1 MRPWRMDKQMTE
13 TRIQNFYRR
22 YFMQELINSLVRLSP
37 ASTAYTIQ
45 QLQSAAGSAD
55 PADSLNRLCQ
65 IIDSMTNALTAQ
77 IDAAR
82 KPTVDSISS
91 MGSNV
96 VGKTLDALNP
106 TELIHATNDAI
117 RKTTDSVAN

>member
-1 MRPWRMDKQMTE
+1 
-13 TRIQNFYRR
+13 
-22 YFMQELINSLVRLSP
+22 MQELINSLVRLSA
-37 ASTAYTIQ
+37 ASTVYTIQ
-45 QLQSAAGSAD
+45 QLQSAAASAD
-55 PADSLNRLCQ
+55 PADSLHRLCQ

-117 RKTTDSVAN
+117 RKTTDSMASIIRTGEKKVTETVDAVKSAPAAA